1 MATPLDLQEQEQV
14 DQLKAFW
21 KQYGNLITW
30 TLILALGGFAAW
42 NGWNWWQ
49 REQGSKASAMFDELE
64 RAAQVGDAE
73 RSTRVFADLKE
84 RYARTAYAQQG
95 ALLAAK
101 VQADK
106 GQADAALASL
116 TWAADNAGEDE
127 IRTIARLRAAGLLI
141 EKKQYDAALAQL
153 DATASSKNAK
163 EFEALVADRRGDVLL
178 AQGKKEEARK
188 SFEAAYKALDEKVD
202 YRRLID
208 AKLTALGAAP
218 IAALAATA
226 ASVATT
232 GAAK

>member
-30 TLILALGGFAAW
+30 TLILALGGFAAF

-49 REQGSKASAMFDELE
+49 REQGGKASSMFDELE
-64 RAAQVGDAE
+64 RAAQAGDAE
-73 RSTRVFADLKE
+73 RSTRVFNDLKE
-84 RYARTAYAQQG
+84 RFARTAYAQQG

-101 VQADK
+101 AQAEK
-106 GQADAALASL
+106 GQTDAALASL
-116 TWAADNAGEDE
+116 TWASDNASEDE

-141 EKKQYDAALAQL
+141 DKKQYDAALGLL
-153 DATASSKNAK
+153 DAATSGKNAK
-163 EFEALVADRRGDVLL
+163 EFEALVADRRGDVYL
-178 AQGKKEEARK
+178 AQGKKDEARK
-188 SFEAAYKALDEKVD
+188 AFEAAYKAMDEKID

-218 IAALAATA
+218 ITPAAPAP
-226 ASVATT
+226 TT